1 MKPKSEIKNRG
12 VFKNSQTD
20 QIIVDN
26 TEQIKELNRRRIEK
40 KGET

>member
-12 VFKNSQTD
+12 VLKNSQTD
-20 QIIVDN
+20 QTIVDN
-26 TEQIKELNRRRIEK
+26 TGQIKELNRRRIEK